1 MIILLILFALF
12 LFLVERY
19 YLQNGLSRI
28 YYDVSVSQALL
39 EPEEEFIIRSTIEN
53 HKPLFLP
60 YLSMEESLPY
70 EIQISETEQV
80 DRDSTGLQVFTNTTS
95 AQYEQIRNAYLKSSF
110 YLMPNQ
116 KFTRE
121 VQASLPCRGR
131 FLFRGCNL
139 HGGDFLG
146 LSDSDRSFPTTR
158 EVVVM
163 PKRAPIPDIGRL
175 VGDFLGDLSVNRF
188 IFEDPMLT
196 IGFSEYTGQE
206 PLRDISWSQTAR
218 MGRTMVKN
226 YDHTVDLSLTILLNV
241 QSANPNS
248 DDDQAVETCIS
259 MVRSLCE
266 TLEEQ
271 HIKYSFLT
279 NAIPVGMI
287 GGTDEI
293 EQGNG
298 NRHFFAMMEM
308 LGRLTSIGAKP
319 FSNTILRACR
329 TSEQGRHHILLVT
342 PDWNPE
348 WAEPMRL
355 LEKLSDGHI
364 LTLTPEQAGL
374 NGSDGSSAEE
384 VSA

>member
-70 EIQISETEQV
+70 EIQIAETEQV

-121 VQASLPCRGR
+121 VRASLPCRGR

-196 IGFSEYTGQE
+196 IGFSEYTGRE

-241 QSANPNS
+241 QSANSNS

-287 GGTDEI
+287 GGADEI

-329 TSEQGRHHILLVT
+329 TSEQGRHHILVT
-342 PDWNPE
+342 PEWNPE

-374 NGSDGSSAEE
+374 NGSDGGSAEE

>member
-1 MIILLILFALF
+1 MIILLILFALI

-121 VQASLPCRGR
+121 VRASLPCRGR

-196 IGFSEYTGQE
+196 IGFSEYTGRE

-241 QSANPNS
+241 QSANSNP

-319 FSNTILRACR
+319 FSNIILRACR
-329 TSEQGRHHILLVT
+329 TSEQGRHHILVT

-374 NGSDGSSAEE
+374 NGSDGNSAEE

>member
-1 MIILLILFALF
+1 MIILLILFVLI

-121 VQASLPCRGR
+121 VRASLPCRGR

-196 IGFSEYTGQE
+196 IGFSEYTGRE

-241 QSANPNS
+241 QSANPNP
-248 DDDQAVETCIS
+248 DDDHAVETCIS

-287 GGTDEI
+287 GGADEI

-329 TSEQGRHHILLVT
+329 TSEQGRHHILVT
-342 PDWNPE
+342 PEWNPE
-348 WAEPMRL
+348 WAEPMHL

>member
-1 MIILLILFALF
+1 MIILLILFALI

-121 VQASLPCRGR
+121 VRASLPCRGR

-196 IGFSEYTGQE
+196 IGFSEYTGRE

-241 QSANPNS
+241 QSANSNP

-329 TSEQGRHHILLVT
+329 TSEQGRHHILVT

-374 NGSDGSSAEE
+374 NGSDGGSAEE

>member
-1 MIILLILFALF
+1 MIILLILFALI

-39 EPEEEFIIRSTIEN
+39 EPEEEFIVHSTIEN

-121 VQASLPCRGR
+121 VRASLPCRGR

-196 IGFSEYTGQE
+196 IGFSEYTGRE

-241 QSANPNS
+241 QSANPNP
-248 DDDQAVETCIS
+248 DDDQTVETCIS

-287 GGTDEI
+287 GGADEI

-329 TSEQGRHHILLVT
+329 TSEQGRHHILVT

-374 NGSDGSSAEE
+374 NGSDGGSAEE

>member
-121 VQASLPCRGR
+121 VRASLPCRGR

-196 IGFSEYTGQE
+196 IGFSEYTGRE

-287 GGTDEI
+287 GGADEI

-329 TSEQGRHHILLVT
+329 TSEQGRHHILVT

>member
-1 MIILLILFALF
+1 MIILLILFALI

-70 EIQISETEQV
+70 EIQIAETEQV

-121 VQASLPCRGR
+121 VRASLPCRGR

-196 IGFSEYTGQE
+196 IGFSEYTGRE

-241 QSANPNS
+241 QSANSNS

-287 GGTDEI
+287 GGADEI

-329 TSEQGRHHILLVT
+329 TSEQGRHHILVT

-348 WAEPMRL
+348 WAEPMHL

-374 NGSDGSSAEE
+374 NGSDGGSAEE

>member
-121 VQASLPCRGR
+121 VRASLPCRGR

-196 IGFSEYTGQE
+196 IGFSEYTGRE

-241 QSANPNS
+241 QSANSNP

-329 TSEQGRHHILLVT
+329 TSEQGRHHILVT
-342 PDWNPE
+342 PDRNPE

-374 NGSDGSSAEE
+374 NGSDGGSAEE

>member
-1 MIILLILFALF
+1 MIILLILFALI

-121 VQASLPCRGR
+121 VRASLPCRGR

-196 IGFSEYTGQE
+196 IGFSEYTGRE

-329 TSEQGRHHILLVT
+329 TSEQGRHHILVT

>member
-1 MIILLILFALF
+1 MIILLILFALI

-70 EIQISETEQV
+70 EIQIAETEQV

-121 VQASLPCRGR
+121 VRASLPCRGR

-196 IGFSEYTGQE
+196 IGFSEYTGRE

-241 QSANPNS
+241 QSANSNS
-248 DDDQAVETCIS
+248 DDEQAVETCIS

-329 TSEQGRHHILLVT
+329 TSEQGRHHILVT

-374 NGSDGSSAEE
+374 NGSDGGSAEE

>member
-1 MIILLILFALF
+1 MIILLILFALI

-121 VQASLPCRGR
+121 VRASLPCRGR

-196 IGFSEYTGQE
+196 IGFSEYTGRE

-241 QSANPNS
+241 QSANSNP

-329 TSEQGRHHILLVT
+329 TSEQGRHHILVT

-374 NGSDGSSAEE
+374 NGSDGNSAEE

>member
-1 MIILLILFALF
+1 MIILLILFALI

-70 EIQISETEQV
+70 EIQIAETEQV

-121 VQASLPCRGR
+121 VRASLPCRGR

-196 IGFSEYTGQE
+196 IGFSEYTGRE

-241 QSANPNS
+241 QSANSNS

-329 TSEQGRHHILLVT
+329 TSEQGRHHILVT

>member
-1 MIILLILFALF
+1 MIILLILFALI

-121 VQASLPCRGR
+121 VRASLPCRGR

-196 IGFSEYTGQE
+196 IGFSEYTGRE

-241 QSANPNS
+241 QSANSNS

-287 GGTDEI
+287 GGADEI

-329 TSEQGRHHILLVT
+329 TSEQGRHHILVT

>member
-1 MIILLILFALF
+1 MIILLILFALI

-80 DRDSTGLQVFTNTTS
+80 DRNSTGLQVFTNTTS

-121 VQASLPCRGR
+121 VRASLPCRGR

-196 IGFSEYTGQE
+196 IGFSEYTGRE

-287 GGTDEI
+287 GGADEI

-329 TSEQGRHHILLVT
+329 TSEQGRHHILVT
-342 PDWNPE
+342 PEWNPE
-348 WAEPMRL
+348 WAEPMHL

>member
-1 MIILLILFALF
+1 MIVLLILFALI

-19 YLQNGLSRI
+19 YIQNGLHRI
-28 YYDVSVSQALL
+28 YYEISVSQALL
-39 EPEEEFIIRSTIEN
+39 EPDEEFVIRSTIEN
-53 HKPLFLP
+53 HKSLFLP
-60 YLSMEESLPY
+60 YLSMEEIFPY
-70 EIQISETEQV
+70 EIQLPENDQLE
-80 DRDSTGLQVFTNTTS
+80 RDTTGVQFYSNTAS
-95 AQYEQIRNAYLKSSF
+95 AQYEQTRNAYLKSSF
-110 YLMPNQ
+110 YLMPHQ
-116 KFTRE
+116 QLVRE
-121 VQASLPCRGR
+121 IRASLPHRGR
-131 FLFRGCNL
+131 FLMRGCNL

-146 LSDSDRSFPTTR
+146 LSDSSCSFPTTR

-196 IGFSEYTGQE
+196 IGFSDYTGRE

-218 MGRTMVKN
+218 MGRTMVKS
-226 YDHTVDLSLTILLNV
+226 YDHTVDLSVTILLNV
-241 QSANPNS
+241 QPADPHSNDEQP
-248 DDDQAVETCIS
+248 VETCIS

-279 NAIPVGMI
+279 NAVPVGMI
-287 GGTDEI
+287 GGSGEI

-298 NRHFFAMMEM
+298 NRHFFAVMEM
-308 LGRLTSIGAKP
+308 LGRITSVGTKSFA
-319 FSNTILRACR
+319 NTILKACR
-329 TSEQGRHHILLVT
+329 TTEQGRHHILVT
-342 PDWNPE
+342 PGLSPDWS
-348 WAEPMRL
+348 EPLHL

-364 LTLTPEQAGL
+364 LMMTPEQVAH
-374 NGSDGSSAEE
+374 NGTPDRSAEE

>member
-1 MIILLILFALF
+1 MIILLILFALI

-70 EIQISETEQV
+70 EIQIAETEQV

-121 VQASLPCRGR
+121 VRASLPCRGR

-196 IGFSEYTGQE
+196 IGFSEYTGRE

-241 QSANPNS
+241 QSANSNS
-248 DDDQAVETCIS
+248 DDDQTVETCIS

-266 TLEEQ
+266 ILEEQ

-287 GGTDEI
+287 GGADEI

-329 TSEQGRHHILLVT
+329 TSEQGRHHILVT

-348 WAEPMRL
+348 WAEPMHL

-374 NGSDGSSAEE
+374 NGSDGGSAEE

>member
-1 MIILLILFALF
+1 MIILLILFALI

-70 EIQISETEQV
+70 EIQIAETEQV

-121 VQASLPCRGR
+121 VRASLPCRGR

-196 IGFSEYTGQE
+196 IGFSEYTGRE

-241 QSANPNS
+241 QSANSNS
-248 DDDQAVETCIS
+248 DDDRAVETCIS

-287 GGTDEI
+287 GGADEI

-329 TSEQGRHHILLVT
+329 TSEQGRHHILVT
-342 PDWNPE
+342 PEWNPE

-374 NGSDGSSAEE
+374 NGSDGGSAEE

>member
-1 MIILLILFALF
+1 MIILLILFALI

-121 VQASLPCRGR
+121 VRASLPCRGR

-196 IGFSEYTGQE
+196 IGFSEYTGRE

-287 GGTDEI
+287 GGADEI

-329 TSEQGRHHILLVT
+329 TSEQGRHHILVT
-342 PDWNPE
+342 PEWNPE
-348 WAEPMRL
+348 WAEPMHL

-384 VSA
+384 VST

>member
-1 MIILLILFALF
+1 MIILLILFALI

-121 VQASLPCRGR
+121 VRASLPCRGR

-196 IGFSEYTGQE
+196 IGFSEYTGRE

-241 QSANPNS
+241 QSANPNPN
-248 DDDQAVETCIS
+248 DDQAVETCIS

-287 GGTDEI
+287 GGADEI

-329 TSEQGRHHILLVT
+329 TSEQGRHHILVT

>member
-131 FLFRGCNL
+131 LLFRVCNL
-139 HGGDFLG
+139 HG
-146 LSDSDRSFPTTR
+146 
-158 EVVVM
+158 
-163 PKRAPIPDIGRL
+163 
-175 VGDFLGDLSVNRF
+175 
-188 IFEDPMLT
+188 
-196 IGFSEYTGQE
+196 
-206 PLRDISWSQTAR
+206 
-218 MGRTMVKN
+218 
-226 YDHTVDLSLTILLNV
+226 
-241 QSANPNS
+241 
-248 DDDQAVETCIS
+248 
-259 MVRSLCE
+259 
-266 TLEEQ
+266 
-271 HIKYSFLT
+271 
-279 NAIPVGMI
+279 
-287 GGTDEI
+287 
-293 EQGNG
+293 
-298 NRHFFAMMEM
+298 
-308 LGRLTSIGAKP
+308 
-319 FSNTILRACR
+319 
-329 TSEQGRHHILLVT
+329 
-342 PDWNPE
+342 
-348 WAEPMRL
+348 
-355 LEKLSDGHI
+355 
-364 LTLTPEQAGL
+364 
-374 NGSDGSSAEE
+374 
-384 VSA
+384 

>member
-1 MIILLILFALF
+1 MIILLILFALI

-121 VQASLPCRGR
+121 VRASLPCRGR

-196 IGFSEYTGQE
+196 IGFSEYTGRE

-241 QSANPNS
+241 QSANSNS

-287 GGTDEI
+287 GGADEI

-329 TSEQGRHHILLVT
+329 TSEQGRHHILVT
-342 PDWNPE
+342 PDRNPE

-374 NGSDGSSAEE
+374 NGSDGNSAEE

>member
-121 VQASLPCRGR
+121 VRASLPCRGR

-196 IGFSEYTGQE
+196 IGFSEYTGRE

-226 YDHTVDLSLTILLNV
+226 YDHTVDLSLIILLNV

-287 GGTDEI
+287 GGADEI

-329 TSEQGRHHILLVT
+329 TSEQGRHHILVT

>member
-1 MIILLILFALF
+1 M
-12 LFLVERY
+12 ERY

-121 VQASLPCRGR
+121 VRASLPCRGR

-196 IGFSEYTGQE
+196 IGFSEYTGRE

-241 QSANPNS
+241 QSANSNP

-329 TSEQGRHHILLVT
+329 TSEQGRHHILVT
-342 PDWNPE
+342 PDRNPE

-374 NGSDGSSAEE
+374 NGSDGGSAEE

>member
-1 MIILLILFALF
+1 MIILLILFALI

-70 EIQISETEQV
+70 EIQIAETEQV

-121 VQASLPCRGR
+121 VRASLPCRGR

-196 IGFSEYTGQE
+196 IGFSEYTGRE

-241 QSANPNS
+241 QSANSNS

-329 TSEQGRHHILLVT
+329 TSEQGRHHILVT

-374 NGSDGSSAEE
+374 NGSDGGSAEE

>member
-1 MIILLILFALF
+1 MIILLILFALI

-121 VQASLPCRGR
+121 VRASLPCRGR

-196 IGFSEYTGQE
+196 IGFSEYTGRE
-206 PLRDISWSQTAR
+206 PLRD
-218 MGRTMVKN
+218 
-226 YDHTVDLSLTILLNV
+226 ILLNV

-329 TSEQGRHHILLVT
+329 TSEQGRHHILVT

-355 LEKLSDGHI
+355 LKKLSDGHI

>member
-1 MIILLILFALF
+1 MIILLILFALI

-121 VQASLPCRGR
+121 VRASLPCRGR

-196 IGFSEYTGQE
+196 IGFSEYTGRE

-287 GGTDEI
+287 GGADEI

-329 TSEQGRHHILLVT
+329 TSEQGRHHILVT

-374 NGSDGSSAEE
+374 NGSDGGSAEE

>member
-1 MIILLILFALF
+1 MIILLILFALI

-70 EIQISETEQV
+70 EIQIAETEQV

-121 VQASLPCRGR
+121 VRASLPCRGR

-146 LSDSDRSFPTTR
+146 LSDSDHSFPTTR

-196 IGFSEYTGQE
+196 IGFSEYTGRE

-329 TSEQGRHHILLVT
+329 TSEQGRHHILVT

-374 NGSDGSSAEE
+374 NGSDGGSAEE

>member
-1 MIILLILFALF
+1 MIILLILFALI

-70 EIQISETEQV
+70 EIQIAETEQV

-121 VQASLPCRGR
+121 VRASLPCRGR

-196 IGFSEYTGQE
+196 IGFSEYTGRE

-287 GGTDEI
+287 GGADEI

-329 TSEQGRHHILLVT
+329 TSEQGRHHILVT

-374 NGSDGSSAEE
+374 NGSDGGSAEE

>member
-1 MIILLILFALF
+1 MIILLILFALI

-121 VQASLPCRGR
+121 VRASLPCRGR

-196 IGFSEYTGQE
+196 IGFSEYTGRE

-241 QSANPNS
+241 QSANSNS

-287 GGTDEI
+287 GGADEI

-329 TSEQGRHHILLVT
+329 TSEQGRHHILVT

-374 NGSDGSSAEE
+374 NGSDGGSAEE

>member
-1 MIILLILFALF
+1 MIILLILFALI

-121 VQASLPCRGR
+121 VRASLPCRGR

-196 IGFSEYTGQE
+196 IGFSEYTGRE

-218 MGRTMVKN
+218 MGRPMVKN

-241 QSANPNS
+241 QSANSNP

-329 TSEQGRHHILLVT
+329 TSEQGRHHILVT

-374 NGSDGSSAEE
+374 NGSDGGSAEE

>member
-1 MIILLILFALF
+1 MIILLILFALI

-121 VQASLPCRGR
+121 VRASLPCRGR

-196 IGFSEYTGQE
+196 IGFSEYTGRE

-329 TSEQGRHHILLVT
+329 TSEQGRHHILVT
-342 PDWNPE
+342 PEWNPE
-348 WAEPMRL
+348 WAEPMHL

-374 NGSDGSSAEE
+374 NGSDGGSAEE

>member
-1 MIILLILFALF
+1 MIILLILFALI

-70 EIQISETEQV
+70 EIQIAETEQV

-121 VQASLPCRGR
+121 VRASLPCRGR

-196 IGFSEYTGQE
+196 IGFSEYTGRE

-329 TSEQGRHHILLVT
+329 TSEQGRHHILVT

-374 NGSDGSSAEE
+374 NGSDGGSAEE

>member
-121 VQASLPCRGR
+121 VRASLPCRGR

-196 IGFSEYTGQE
+196 IGFSEYTGRE

-248 DDDQAVETCIS
+248 DDEQTVETCIS

-266 TLEEQ
+266 ILEEQ

-287 GGTDEI
+287 GGADEI

-329 TSEQGRHHILLVT
+329 TSEQGRHHILVT
-342 PDWNPE
+342 PEWNPE

-374 NGSDGSSAEE
+374 NGSDGGSAEE

>member
-70 EIQISETEQV
+70 EIQIAETEQV

-121 VQASLPCRGR
+121 VRASLPCRGR

-196 IGFSEYTGQE
+196 IGFSEYTGRE

-241 QSANPNS
+241 QSANSNS

-329 TSEQGRHHILLVT
+329 TSEQGRHHILVT

-374 NGSDGSSAEE
+374 NGSDGGSAEE

>member
-1 MIILLILFALF
+1 MIILLILFALI

-121 VQASLPCRGR
+121 VRASLPCRGR

-196 IGFSEYTGQE
+196 IGFSEYTGRE

-287 GGTDEI
+287 GGADEI

-329 TSEQGRHHILLVT
+329 TSEQGRHHILVT
-342 PDWNPE
+342 PEWNPE
-348 WAEPMRL
+348 WAEPMHL

>member
-1 MIILLILFALF
+1 MIILLILFSLII
-12 LFLVERY
+12 FLVERY
-19 YLQNGLSRI
+19 YIQNGLNRI
-28 YYDVSVSQALL
+28 YYEISVSQALL
-39 EPEEEFIIRSTIEN
+39 EPDEEFVIRSTIEN

-60 YLSMEESLPY
+60 YLSMEEIFPY
-70 EIQISETEQV
+70 EIQLPETDQLE
-80 DRDSTGLQVFTNTTS
+80 RDTTGVQFYTNTAS
-95 AQYEQIRNAYLKSSF
+95 AQYEQTRNAYLKSSF

-121 VQASLPCRGR
+121 VRASLPHRGR
-131 FLFRGCNL
+131 FLLRGCHL

-146 LSDSDRSFPTTR
+146 LSDSSRSFPTTR

-196 IGFSEYTGQE
+196 IGFSDYTGRE

-218 MGRTMVKN
+218 LGRTMVKN
-226 YDHTVDLSLTILLNV
+226 YDHTVDLSVTILLNI
-241 QSANPNS
+241 QSADPHSNDEQP
-248 DDDQAVETCIS
+248 VETCIS

-279 NAIPVGMI
+279 NAVPIGMI
-287 GGTDEI
+287 GGSGEI
-293 EQGNG
+293 EQGSG
-298 NRHFFAMMEM
+298 NRHFFAVMET
-308 LGRLTSIGAKP
+308 LGRITSVGAKA
-319 FSNTILRACR
+319 FANTILKACR
-329 TSEQGRHHILLVT
+329 TAEQGCHHILVT
-342 PDWNPE
+342 PDVSPD
-348 WAEPMRL
+348 WAEQLRL

-364 LTLTPEQAGL
+364 LMMTPEQSGL
-374 NGSDGSSAEE
+374 NRDANCSTEE

>member
-131 FLFRGCNL
+131 FLFRGCKL

-329 TSEQGRHHILLVT
+329 TSEQGRHHILVT

>member
-70 EIQISETEQV
+70 EIQIAETEQV

-121 VQASLPCRGR
+121 VRASLPCRGR

-196 IGFSEYTGQE
+196 IGFSEYTGRE

-287 GGTDEI
+287 GGADEI

-329 TSEQGRHHILLVT
+329 TSEQGRHHILVT

-374 NGSDGSSAEE
+374 NGSDGGSAEE

>member
-1 MIILLILFALF
+1 MIILLILFALI

-121 VQASLPCRGR
+121 VRASLPCRGR

-196 IGFSEYTGQE
+196 IGFSEYTGRE

-241 QSANPNS
+241 QSANSNS
-248 DDDQAVETCIS
+248 DDDHAVETCIS

-287 GGTDEI
+287 GGADEI

-329 TSEQGRHHILLVT
+329 TSEQGRHHILVT